1 LYLVVTS
8 RANEISFSL
17 CAGDDTSSNPEAG
30 SSDGHDFNRQLAE
43 IQESNKKLS
52 KHLLQVPARV
62 PDSGEAIHYSPAE
75 DLEDMDVQLIEKST
89 SDHIDIANVCL
100 HRLRDRICDRRR
112 SEQRQAMRSSPV

>member
-1 LYLVVTS
+1 VTS

-43 IQESNKKLS
+43 IQESNKKLT

-75 DLEDMDVQLIEKST
+75 DLEDMDIQLIEKST
-89 SDHIDIANVCL
+89 SDHIDIAMYAFTDYEIAYAIVGAAN
-100 HRLRDRICDRRR
+100 
-112 SEQRQAMRSSPV
+112 SGKPMRSSPV